1 MDYRIIV
8 FDQDGE
14 LYEIV
19 DTTDKDVF
27 DLWVEK
33 RHKQGCTCKL
43 LQKEVGTIEF
53 AAI

>member
-8 FDQDGE
+8 FDPEGE
-14 LYEIV
+14 LHEIV

-27 DLWVEK
+27 KMWVEK
-33 RHKQGCTCKL
+33 RNKQGFTCRL
-43 LQKEVGTIEF
+43 LQKEPGTIEY

>member
-14 LYEIV
+14 LHEIV

-27 DLWVEK
+27 DLWVQK
-33 RHKQGCTCKL
+33 RRKQGFTCRL
-43 LQKEVGTIEF
+43 LQKEAGTIEF